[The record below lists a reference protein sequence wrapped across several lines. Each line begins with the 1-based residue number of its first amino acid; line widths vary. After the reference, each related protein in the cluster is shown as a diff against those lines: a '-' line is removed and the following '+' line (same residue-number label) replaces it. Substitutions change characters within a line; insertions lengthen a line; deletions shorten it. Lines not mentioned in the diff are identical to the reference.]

1 MKRIISIFLSLALL
15 ICGGAYALGENE
27 AERVYVRGEIREMLD
42 MTEETL
48 AEIMNEA
55 YQNGITERLYES
67 PMQAFL
73 VPAADENFRL
83 ETRFFGSLPEMLLA
97 LDAGIIDGACVPEHV
112 GKYLL
117 ARLDGVRAGMVEFSN
132 IRESYYLGFYRN
144 TELRDRVNGALAE
157 MKADGTLSRLLEQYL
172 QNLDQDPK
180 PVEFESFEGAPTLK
194 AAVTGDLPPIDLIA
208 EDGSPAGFNTAL
220 LSELGR
226 RLEIN
231 VELVNIESSARTVS
245 LTSGV
250 VDVVF
255 WYLYGEN
262 YVITDMENGIQLSA
276 PYYDLDDWFYI
287 EKKQAD

>member
-1 MKRIISIFLSLALL
+1 MKKIISVVLSLSLL
-15 ICGGAYALGENE
+15 ICAGGYALGEDA

-48 AEIMNEA
+48 AEVMNQA
-55 YQNGITERLYES
+55 YQNGITEKLYES
-67 PMQAFL
+67 PMQAIL
-73 VPAADENFRL
+73 VPSADKNFRL
-83 ETRFFGSLPEMLLA
+83 ETRFFGSLSEMLLA
-97 LDAGIIDGACVPEHV
+97 LDAGIIDGACVPEYV

-144 TELRDRVNGALAE
+144 AELRDQVNKALAE
-157 MKADGTLSRLLEQYL
+157 MKADGTLSRLLVQYL
-172 QNLDQDPK
+172 QNVDQDPEPAK
-180 PVEFESFEGAPTLK
+180 FESFEGAPTLK
-194 AAVTGDLPPIDLIA
+194 AAVTGDLPPIDLIT
-208 EDGSPAGFNTAL
+208 ENGSPAGFNTAL

-226 RLEIN
+226 RLKIN
-231 VELVNIESSARTVS
+231 FELVNIESSARTIS

-262 YVITDMENGIQLSA
+262 YVITDMDNGILLSA

-287 EKKQAD
+287 EKK